1 MFTLS
6 TWSQE
11 VMYEGENDGVLLL
24 SVSEYNVNKK
34 DAVPQ
39 AVKDA
44 YFQIMFRG
52 IPGSQAYS
60 HAIMGT
66 DENIME
72 ANYQYYDNM
81 INRGRLYSFVNY
93 SYLSYYKKKTAI
105 VKLNINVRAL
115 IEDLERNNLYRR
127 FGLY

>member
-11 VMYEGENDGVLLL
+11 VMYEGENDGMLLL

-44 YFQIMFRG
+44 YSQIMFRG